1 MTALDTQPPDPYATL
16 ALDGLQLI
24 EASAGTGKTYTLAT
38 LVLRCV
44 IERGMRLQEILA
56 VTFTEAATQE
66 LRKRLRER
74 ITLAAQ
80 IAGES
85 MAGNGAFNEEAQ
97 PSSRRTPG
105 PNSNSRFSPLGPGI
119 RRDDEPGFTR
129 HIPEATPRADENP
142 ERAATRALITARL
155 QHETPASLRARLF
168 RAAHDIDLAAVF
180 TIHGFC
186 ARALAEHALESERC
200 FIGATQLTN
209 DTALREQ
216 VATDLWREFGR
227 DEVQAQA
234 LSRWWP
240 QGPQQLARALR
251 DLLRV
256 PRLLPPLAAAV
267 DDPTLRWRQAADH
280 LRDVLLREGVATK
293 NVVDAAMTSKSLSGT
308 SYKRPTLEALWSRL
322 TDWSGDSSTRAPP
335 RDKLELLTPDKLARC
350 TNKGKTTPRSPLFA
364 AVAAY
369 LDADAERDA
378 WLESRHI
385 AVLHRMRDAA
395 ATRLAKQKTAQQWQT
410 FDDLIDGVADALDG
424 AQGYLLAERLRAQY
438 AIALVDEFQDTD
450 ARQWKIFQRVF
461 GTQASAT
468 NGLFLIGD
476 PKQAIYRFR
485 GGDVHTY
492 LAARRDA
499 VQAPPLARN
508 FRSRPSLLRALDT
521 LYAQAGDD
529 ALVDPRIR
537 YQPLQAGG
545 GIDDAHFER
554 DGATATALTIR
565 VLPPPRA
572 DALAGGASTPT
583 SASVQPAV
591 PSKATSAPAAWS
603 ASESRRIATDA
614 CVADIHALLRDAQ
627 AGLAQLTVK
636 EGNTTRTHAV
646 RPGDIAVLVRS
657 HAEAERIRDAL
668 TLAGVPAV
676 AAGKQSLFQS
686 EQAQD
691 VLALLEAL
699 LRLDDDS
706 RLRAALATPWLGF
719 DALAIDRLDHDD
731 AWRQQ
736 WQSAAQSW
744 RLRWLRHG
752 PLPLISDLCA
762 DNAARLL
769 TLQDGERR
777 LTNLLQLG
785 EQLQATEAQT
795 PGASAQ
801 VDGLR
806 RRIAEADGHDE
817 TQQLRLESDAH
828 RVRILTLHKSKGLEF
843 PLVYLPFVGIGR
855 SSKSGAYVEY
865 QHEDGE
871 RVLHYK
877 TAHGCDGVLPWD
889 DAKSCAAHEDRAE
902 DARLL
907 YVGLTRA
914 QHALWLACG
923 PLYESA
929 KTPLQPMLADLQALE
944 SAAPD
949 AIRID
954 ASPLPTT
961 ALPPLPQSM
970 PAHAP
975 HARQVTRTLP
985 RDWWIHSFSQWHGA
999 LPRADAVRERS
1010 IGMAE
1015 AGAADEPEP
1024 PALTPQQLRYSGTR
1038 FGNALHA
1045 ALEHTDFAAWR
1056 GHAVPPDAR
1065 DALVA
1070 ALREQGY
1077 PDSELD
1083 DGVALLTRLV
1093 ADTLNA
1099 RLPERVCLSE
1109 LPAQSRRAELEFHFT
1124 LVSASSDTLL
1134 QLLHAHGIAQQR
1146 TGFGLHRRL
1155 EGLMTGLIDLVYQHD
1170 GRWYVLDYKSN
1181 QLPAYDAAA
1190 LEAAM
1195 QHSEYLLQALIYTL
1209 ALHRWL
1215 RFRLGGAY
1223 DYARDFGGIRY
1234 LFCRGLVRSFD
1245 PSTGSGLRAHH
1256 ERTED
1261 GSEDSEGIYAR
1272 RFDVELINSLDR
1284 LFTGAAA

>member
-1 MTALDTQPPDPYATL
+1 MTALDTLPPDPYATL
-16 ALDGLQLI
+16 SLDPYATLPLDGLQLI

-44 IERGMRLQEILA
+44 IERGLRLQEILA

-80 IAGES
+80 MAGE
-85 MAGNGAFNEEAQ
+85 NTQ
-97 PSSRRTPG
+97 
-105 PNSNSRFSPLGPGI
+105 
-119 RRDDEPGFTR
+119 
-129 HIPEATPRADENP
+129 PRADENS
-142 ERAATRALITARL
+142 EHAATRALIDARL
-155 QHETPASLRARLF
+155 LQESRTSLHARLL

-186 ARALAEHALESERC
+186 ARVLAEHALESGRS

-227 DEVQAQA
+227 DDVQAQA

-251 DLLRV
+251 DLLRA
-256 PRLLPPLAAAV
+256 PRLLPPLSTGIE
-267 DDPTLRWRQAADH
+267 DPTPRWQQAADG
-280 LRDVLLREGVATK
+280 LRDVVLRDGDTAQHA
-293 NVVDAAMTSKSLSGT
+293 VDAAMASKSLNGN
-308 SYKRPTLEALWSRL
+308 SYKPATVARLWHSL
-322 TDWSGDSSTRAPP
+322 ADWSARHDETAPP

-350 TNKGKTTPRSPLFA
+350 TNKGKATPQSPLFA

-369 LDADAERDA
+369 LEVDAERDA

-385 AVLHRMRDAA
+385 TLLHCVRDAA
-395 ATRLAKQKTAQQWQT
+395 ATRLAKQKAAQQWQT

-424 AQGYLLAERLRAQY
+424 VHGDQLAERLRAQY

-468 NGLFLIGD
+468 NEPAANGLFLIGD

-492 LAARRDA
+492 LAARADA
-499 VQAPPLARN
+499 VQAPLLERN
-508 FRSRPSLLRALDT
+508 FRSRPSLLRAFDA
-521 LYAQAGDD
+521 LYRQAGDD

-537 YQPLQAGG
+537 YQPLKVGG
-545 GIDDAHFER
+545 VQNDAHFQR
-554 DGATATALTIR
+554 DGVNAPALTIR
-565 VLPPPRA
+565 VLPSPGA
-572 DALAGGASTPT
+572 ETFVGGASAPTP
-583 SASVQPAV
+583 SAVNPPVSMSAAATPA
-591 PSKATSAPAAWS
+591 TWS
-603 ASESRRIATDA
+603 ASESRRVATDA
-614 CVADIHALLRDAQ
+614 CVAHIHALLRDAQ
-627 AGLAQLTVK
+627 VGLTQLTVK
-636 EGNTTRTHAV
+636 ESDTTRTRAV

-657 HAEAERIRDAL
+657 HHEAELIRDAL
-668 TLAGVPAV
+668 VKAGVPAV
-676 AAGKQSLFQS
+676 TAGKQSLFQS
-686 EQAQD
+686 AQAQD

-744 RLRWLRHG
+744 RERWLRHG
-752 PLPLISDLCA
+752 PLPLITDLCA
-762 DNAARLL
+762 DHAARLL

-806 RRIAEADGHDE
+806 RRIAEADGDDE

-828 RVRILTLHKSKGLEF
+828 RVRIATLHKSKGLEF

-855 SSKSGAYVEY
+855 GSKSGAYVEY

-889 DAKSCAAHEDRAE
+889 DARSCAAHEDRAE

-907 YVGLTRA
+907 YVGMTRA

-929 KTPLQPMLADLQALE
+929 KTPLQPMLADLPALE
-944 SAAPD
+944 RAVPD

-954 ASPLPTT
+954 VSPLPTT
-961 ALPPLPQSM
+961 ALPPLPQSI

-999 LPRADAVRERS
+999 LPRADAVRARS
-1010 IGMAE
+1010 IGMSE
-1015 AGAADEPEP
+1015 AGAADEPEL

-1056 GHAVPPDAR
+1056 GHALPPGAR

-1083 DGVALLTRLV
+1083 DGVALLAALIRN
-1093 ADTLNA
+1093 TLNA
-1099 RLPERVCLSE
+1099 RLPEGVRLSE

-1124 LVSASSDTLL
+1124 LGAANSDDLL

-1146 TGFGLHRRL
+1146 AGFGLRRRL

-1170 GRWYVLDYKSN
+1170 SRWYVLDYKSN

-1195 QHSEYLLQALIYTL
+1195 QHSEYVLQALIYTL

-1215 RFRLGGAY
+1215 RFRLGDAY

-1234 LFCRGLVRSFD
+1234 LFCRGLVADRD
-1245 PSTGSGLRAHH
+1245 DDARDGDGDGDGDD
-1256 ERTED
+1256 RT
-1261 GSEDSEGIYAR
+1261 GIYAR
-1272 RFDVELINSLDR
+1272 RFDVDLINALDR